1 MQFPLRVWQE
11 LLPVLAGG
19 GVKQLLMAAC
29 QAAFG
34 FHILQGHIAVWGW
47 GKSALYL

>member
-1 MQFPLRVWQE
+1 MNIMQFPLRVWQE

-34 FHILQGHIAVWGW
+34 FHIL
-47 GKSALYL
+47 L

>member
-1 MQFPLRVWQE
+1 MRLWQE
-11 LLPVLAGG
+11 LLPVLLPVLAGG

-34 FHILQGHIAVWGW
+34 FHIL
-47 GKSALYL
+47 L